1 MPKSMV
7 NILDITIHIECQNQE
22 ATSLPL
28 CLSDFLYSI
37 HASIHMH
44 TDTHSIMTAKVK
56 RKTEDHSYHHISQLT
71 HSYNK

>member
-1 MPKSMV
+1 MPESMV

-44 TDTHSIMTAKVK
+44 SHTRTHYNDSESEKKNGRSLLSSHFSIDT
-56 RKTEDHSYHHISQLT
+56 
-71 HSYNK
+71 